1 MPLALVSERPLLS
14 IGGAGDGT
22 TPVLSRQKGGWYSKY
37 HEEDEKGERKRHC
50 TYLERQEAEKCH
62 EENPDNFES
71 VEEQEAALEEG
82 NKERAEEQ
90 SYRAKAPVSSSVV
103 DEVFAR
109 IVAYRARK

>member
-1 MPLALVSERPLLS
+1 MPLALVSSELPLLS
-14 IGGAGDGT
+14 IGADDGT

-109 IVAYRARK
+109 FVKYYASK